1 MKKGIIVFLILIG
14 ATLGYWMAKKN
25 WKLFELAYR
34 SENPNPP
41 ALSVKPDV
49 NRLKRGLEKWQVKE
63 IMGVP
68 DSRRGL
74 SDNRGERKKER
85 EEWRYGTMRLLF
97 ADGILLSWDKSAV
110 NPRSEVSD
118 DRKNAKG
125 TAKQ

>member
-1 MKKGIIVFLILIG
+1 MKKGTIVFLILAG
-14 ATLGYWMAKKN
+14 AALGYWMAQKN

-34 SENPNPP
+34 SEKPNSQ

-63 IMGVP
+63 IMGP
-68 DSRRGL
+68 PESRSFITG
-74 SDNRGERKKER
+74 NEGVKR
-85 EEWRYGTMRLLF
+85 EVWQYGPRRLLF

>member
-1 MKKGIIVFLILIG
+1 MKKGIIVFLILVG

-25 WKLFELAYR
+25 WKLFEVAYR
-34 SENPNPP
+34 SEKPNLH
-41 ALSVKPDV
+41 ALSAKPDV
-49 NRLKRGLEKWQVKE
+49 NQLKPGLEKWQVKE

-68 DSRRGL
+68 DSRRVPP
-74 SDNRGERKKER
+74 DNRAEEREKER

-118 DRKNAKG
+118 DR
-125 TAKQ
+125 